1 MIKNIRRV
9 TYLTRRIFF
18 ILFVI
23 VYPQCGNHCGKL
35 SPFCT
40 FLFLVLFLV
49 QFIYVLFL
57 LVFRRVYK
65 LFFLLD
71 LSVFFHIFI
80 CLYFCSFN
88 AFLFVF
94 LLISTFSTFLH
105 HTTYTYTSLNKIY
118 ILYQAKNNILLSL
131 TFNEKACII

>member
-1 MIKNIRRV
+1 MGRICTLLTKNIRRV

-40 FLFLVLFLV
+40 FVFLVLFLF

-57 LVFRRVYK
+57 IVFSRVDN
-65 LFFLLD
+65 LFFMLD
-71 LSVFFHIFI
+71 LSVFLHIFI
-80 CLYFCSFN
+80 CFYLGSFN
-88 AFLFVF
+88 AFLSAFF
-94 LLISTFSTFLH
+94 ANRYFFYISTPYYLYLYFS
-105 HTTYTYTSLNKIY
+105 
-118 ILYQAKNNILLSL
+118 
-131 TFNEKACII
+131 